1 MWIGSNNR
9 EPDEPV
15 WNFLSKFVML
25 YILPFSVHCSRQQTR
40 SKPRASS
47 AATSTWIQREL
58 KCKCKQMKSISCS
71 PIMNANLTYKPVHE
85 GIKPLLFRSL
95 TVTALQKHKE
105 SKKCNF
111 WGVIRVF
118 FPADCLRMSTVFT
131 QFKEDSPLV
140 WQTWWCRWR
149 CRQKLAL

>member
-25 YILPFSVHCSRQQTR
+25 YILPFFVHCSRQQTR

-47 AATSTWIQREL
+47 AATSTWIQCEL

-118 FPADCLRMSTVFT
+118 FFLQIVWECLQYLHSLRRTHHLFGRHDGAD
-131 QFKEDSPLV
+131 EDAG
-140 WQTWWCRWR
+140 RN
-149 CRQKLAL
+149 